1 MAKEEE
7 KKKDGDGEDDDD
19 DKPKEP
25 EKGCCE
31 KTGDCILATC
41 RFIYAVGATVGKC
54 IIHTVGFCWYPIK
67 ERCHNCCYRI
77 KLKFNPALDPAY
89 SEL

>member
-41 RFIYAVGATVGKC
+41 RVSLS
-54 IIHTVGFCWYPIK
+54 
-67 ERCHNCCYRI
+67 R
-77 KLKFNPALDPAY
+77 FNF
-89 SEL
+89 

>member
-1 MAKEEE
+1 MLETDSHIYRYKTAFFDNKRLEKYIFLFKNTLKPHSKMAKEEE

-41 RFIYAVGATVGKC
+41 RVSLS
-54 IIHTVGFCWYPIK
+54 
-67 ERCHNCCYRI
+67 R
-77 KLKFNPALDPAY
+77 FNF
-89 SEL
+89 